1 MPARPTSLSPAN
13 PPVKGTSEVTRAA
26 ARSRLRLPLGHRQV
40 RSSARRRNNP
50 VARQVNVMMIAVPWR
65 RMRDDD
71 PLAFEVCVPDMP

>member
-1 MPARPTSLSPAN
+1 
-13 PPVKGTSEVTRAA
+13 
-26 ARSRLRLPLGHRQV
+26 
-40 RSSARRRNNP
+40 